1 MIRGS
6 RARLAGAALVAALC
20 AGASNANDSDAA
32 AVAKWRPLAQAGDRE
47 AQWQLGRAYM
57 AGQGVQ
63 ADQALGVRWMMKCA
77 QQGNTA
83 AAVVVAVAFENGK
96 GVERSDTEAAKWYL
110 AAAKAGDGDSQRTM
124 AVWYATGHGVAQDPV
139 SALAWFYTA
148 YGLDSPD
155 EAVFVKVYMPDVGT
169 KDLARARALA
179 RERVGHR

>member
-1 MIRGS
+1 MRAGA
-6 RARLAGAALVAALC
+6 ARLAVAALVAALC
-20 AGASNANDSDAA
+20 AGASHANDSDAA
-32 AVAKWRPLAQAGDRE
+32 AVATWRPLAQAGDRQ
-47 AQWQLGRAYM
+47 AQCQLGRAYM

-96 GVERSDTEAAKWYL
+96 GVERSDAEAAKWYL

-124 AVWYATGHGVAQDPV
+124 AVWYATGHGVAKDPA
-139 SALAWFYTA
+139 SALAWFYAA

-155 EAVFVKVYMPDVGT
+155 EAVFVKVYMPDIGAR
-169 KDLARARALA
+169 DLERARTAA
-179 RERVGHR
+179 RERALRH